1 MRSGGPRGR
10 LALAPGCA
18 SATRGLARC
27 QLLYR
32 LCLSLFDEDAPLQ
45 TEVEARFSEVDG
57 STALHFVARGLEP
70 PQEIRALHEE
80 WFRASEQK
88 DLEATMFPI
97 AADVLSYEHETPL
110 VFRGAASVR
119 ASCELGFATTP
130 PGLRWEV
137 PDQRVII
144 RGDLAITWGLNHMH
158 GGNVDLWSRGTRLF
172 QRRDLPRRPRDRR
185 SEYGSS
191 RALKASKAKPVRRRG
206 SKAKPSEAKPV
217 RRRGQAGPPA
227 RPSAY
232 RQPSQNEE
240 GLDAKGRGQ
249 RPRPD
254 RPTDLCGVRGARRAT
269 KTPGAAPPANALGR
283 QDRDRFGCSYCPAL
297 TLAARS

>member
-1 MRSGGPRGR
+1 M
-10 LALAPGCA
+10 ALAPGCA

-119 ASCELGFATTP
+119 ASCEFGFASTP

-227 RPSAY
+227 RPSRSAGEAKPV
-232 RQPSQNEE
+232 RRRGQAPIASPAKTRRDLMPRDE
-240 GLDAKGRGQ
+240 AKGLVPTAQ
-249 RPRPD
+249 R
-254 RPTDLCGVRGARRAT
+254 TSVE
-269 KTPGAAPPANALGR
+269 
-283 QDRDRFGCSYCPAL
+283 
-297 TLAARS
+297 